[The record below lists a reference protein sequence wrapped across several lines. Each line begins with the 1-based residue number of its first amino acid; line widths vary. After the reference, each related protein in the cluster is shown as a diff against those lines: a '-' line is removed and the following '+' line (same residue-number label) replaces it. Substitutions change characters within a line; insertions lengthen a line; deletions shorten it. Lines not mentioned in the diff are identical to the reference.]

1 MPRAARIK
9 EPEAVYHVMARS
21 ITEFDMFHD
30 NEDKDMFLELLKAC
44 KEKYLCRI

>member
-9 EPEAVYHVMARS
+9 NPEAIYHVMARS

-30 NEDKDMFLELLKAC
+30 DEDKSHFLWLLVLHKHA
-44 KEKYLCRI
+44 